1 MRGEGAVPKVGEQH
15 RYRVL
20 SIKAV
25 LHWNWTAGARR
36 GKPGIILFGEGWVGT
51 GRSLQ
56 ECRDFQGG
64 LPGYPS
70 HFQFRL

>member
-1 MRGEGAVPKVGEQH
+1 MWSSLGEGRTSVELGQQGPE
-15 RYRVL
+15 
-20 SIKAV
+20 
-25 LHWNWTAGARR
+25 GA
-36 GKPGIILFGEGWVGT
+36 KPGIILFGEGWVGT